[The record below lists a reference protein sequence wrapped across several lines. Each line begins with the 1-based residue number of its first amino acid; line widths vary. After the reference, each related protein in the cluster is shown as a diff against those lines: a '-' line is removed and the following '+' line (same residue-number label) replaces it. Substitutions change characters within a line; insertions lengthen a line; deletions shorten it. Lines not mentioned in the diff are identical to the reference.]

1 MKSGLD
7 WFRIDVDFDDKFELV
22 CAEFGS
28 TAFEVIVRLW
38 QKIYKEQ
45 GYYLEW
51 NEEVALL
58 FAKKFA
64 LGGNAVSEIV
74 KCCIRRG
81 IFDKELFEKY
91 SILTSHGIQK
101 WYFDSTDRR
110 KEVKVIEQYLLV
122 SVPLKKENVNK
133 TVKNVD
139 INAENVSKTQHST
152 VQNSTVQ
159 YIEKKSIKEKTDKP
173 SDTHRFV
180 PPNIEEVAAYCKERN
195 NGVDA
200 ERFVDFY
207 ASKGWYVGKNKMRDW
222 RAAVRTWERD
232 DAKEAKTSKANS
244 DYRRREYDEG
254 ELNALFDDLDEVEI

>member
-1 MKSGLD
+1 M
-7 WFRIDVDFDDKFELV
+7 
-22 CAEFGS
+22 
-28 TAFEVIVRLW
+28 
-38 QKIYKEQ
+38 
-45 GYYLEW
+45 
-51 NEEVALL
+51 
-58 FAKKFA
+58 
-64 LGGNAVSEIV
+64 
-74 KCCIRRG
+74 
-81 IFDKELFEKY
+81 
-91 SILTSHGIQK
+91 
-101 WYFDSTDRR
+101 
-110 KEVKVIEQYLLV
+110 V
-122 SVPLKKENVNK
+122 SVPLKRENVNK

-139 INAENVSKTQHST
+139 INAKNVSKTQHST

-244 DYRRREYDEG
+244 DYRQREYSKE
-254 ELNALFDDLDEVEI
+254 ELDDLYDDLDEVEI